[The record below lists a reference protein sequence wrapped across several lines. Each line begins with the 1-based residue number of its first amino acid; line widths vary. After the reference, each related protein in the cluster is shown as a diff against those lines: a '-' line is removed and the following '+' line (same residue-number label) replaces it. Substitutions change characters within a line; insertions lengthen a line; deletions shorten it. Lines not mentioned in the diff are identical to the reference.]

1 MIRAFLLVL
10 AAAAA
15 LPAAA
20 AAAAASPA
28 DPPPLW
34 GPLSPGATTA
44 SDATQ
49 LLQALESGVGDITLA
64 GAHAAARCA
73 VQPPG
78 RRTHNAVQ

>member
-1 MIRAFLLVL
+1 MIRALLLVL

-15 LPAAA
+15 LPAA

-64 GAHAAARCA
+64 GAHAAARSV

-78 RRTHNAVQ
+78 HRTHNAIQ